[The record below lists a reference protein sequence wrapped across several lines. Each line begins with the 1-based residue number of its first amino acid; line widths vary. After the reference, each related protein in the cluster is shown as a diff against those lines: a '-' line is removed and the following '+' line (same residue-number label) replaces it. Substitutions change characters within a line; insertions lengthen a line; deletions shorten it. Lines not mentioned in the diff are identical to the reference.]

1 MCCFF
6 LAEIALAELDR
17 MDLQK
22 QMVLK
27 FAAIIGPVFT
37 TQQLVHILPI
47 SVNQWI
53 NPLLDMLVKDNI
65 LKRLK
70 NTEEPEDVQ
79 GAPEGPA
86 TSGQAGSGKWWLQR
100 EPRSA
105 GAPQGP
111 AHTPLCRERFS
122 VAVGSASATVLAGAG
137 RSPGWAQTAAAL
149 TQVWPL
155 PQLGQL

>member
-1 MCCFF
+1 M
-6 LAEIALAELDR
+6 
-17 MDLQK
+17 
-22 QMVLK
+22 
-27 FAAIIGPVFT
+27 
-37 TQQLVHILPI
+37 
-47 SVNQWI
+47 I

-111 AHTPLCRERFS
+111 AHTPLCRGRFS

>member
-65 LKRLK
+65 LKRLE

-100 EPRSA
+100 EPRST